1 MFLFCFTKI
10 LNQAFLHDS
19 HIWLWGFFTF
29 LVALTHGA
37 TGGCRCGSSDQQRAM
52 RQHANPSVWRRKLDD
67 GCCHRCHV
75 KRRPRHS
82 KLMIGFHHSRTAA
95 AAQWD
100 GHVALPV
107 FNSWQDQRL
116 RASSPRLAW
125 RLLTTLRVSFDAFF
139 GIRIKIGFGYLRRA
153 AMATAWQNLIGNHF
167 PIWWLSVA
175 GRLTWVGKWAI
186 QAI

>member
-1 MFLFCFTKI
+1 MFLFCFTTI
-10 LNQAFLHDS
+10 LNQASYMTCTFDSEVSLH
-19 HIWLWGFFTF
+19 HWLLWPT
-29 LVALTHGA
+29 VRPA
-37 TGGCRCGSSDQQRAM
+37 TGSRRPAAGDRRGGCRCGSSDQQRAV
-52 RQHANPSVWRRKLDD
+52 RKHANPSVWRRKLDD

-82 KLMIGFHHSRTAA
+82 KLMIGFHQSRTAA

-139 GIRIKIGFGYLRRA
+139 GIRIKIYSGYLRR
-153 AMATAWQNLIGNHF
+153 L
-167 PIWWLSVA
+167 WL
-175 GRLTWVGKWAI
+175 RRGKI
-186 QAI
+186 